1 MIKMPLKCASAQN
14 YLLTVTVFLKGLEL
28 ALLQLEMSKLGLGSK
43 NHLGF
48 DRNPHG

>member
-1 MIKMPLKCASAQN
+1 MSLKCASAQN
-14 YLLTVTVFLKGLEL
+14 YLLTVTFSERAEL
-28 ALLQLEMSKLGLGSK
+28 ALLQLEISKLGLGSK